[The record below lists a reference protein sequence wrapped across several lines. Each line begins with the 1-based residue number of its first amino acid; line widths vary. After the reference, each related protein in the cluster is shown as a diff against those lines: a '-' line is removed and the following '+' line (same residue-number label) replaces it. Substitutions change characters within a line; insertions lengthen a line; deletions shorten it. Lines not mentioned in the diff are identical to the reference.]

1 MRLPIKG
8 MVACGM
14 VLAVLADFGLFLH
27 QITRPIPDPLTV
39 ADGIAV
45 LTGARERIGLAAR
58 LLEGGKGKRLLISGV
73 NERSNL
79 ADVLRIDPALERLS
93 ACCVDIGRK
102 ATNTIGNAQEI
113 NQWARQ
119 HSYQRIIL
127 VTSDYHMPRAALEA
141 GHANP
146 ALTFVRWPVPSSH
159 DGRLPKLHDLNAWR
173 LVFSEWIKWHVVGM
187 RIAFDLPMA
196 DND

>member
-1 MRLPIKG
+1 MTLRIKG
-8 MVACGM
+8 LVACGM
-14 VLAVLADFGLFLH
+14 VLAVLADFGLFLN
-27 QITRPIPDPLTV
+27 QITRPVPDPLIV

-58 LLEGGKGKRLLISGV
+58 LLEEGKGKRLLISGV

-79 ADVLRIDPALERLS
+79 ADVLRIDSALERLS

-127 VTSDYHMPRAALEA
+127 VTSDYHMPRGSDLCALA
-141 GHANP
+141 CP
-146 ALTFVRWPVPSSH
+146 L
-159 DGRLPKLHDLNAWR
+159 LP
-173 LVFSEWIKWHVVGM
+173 
-187 RIAFDLPMA
+187 
-196 DND
+196 